1 MLGVLLLL
9 RGGPRLIWDLVA
21 LDDALAGGHAADGP
35 KRPNQWVR
43 KFYVCGPHEPYHSA
57 ARSCWHQRQSRP
69 GGVSLDVEVGGVE
82 RLPDAVQIRLA
93 VGRARRLKGLARTG
107 PACDG
112 VLEEPHAAGG
122 ENGDNNDNARDA

>member
-1 MLGVLLLL
+1 VLGVLLLL
-9 RGGPRLIWDLVA
+9 RGCPRLVRDVVT
-21 LDDALAGGHAADGP
+21 LDDALAGRHAAGGP
-35 KRPNQWVR
+35 ERPYQWVW
-43 KFYVCGPHEPYHSA
+43 KFHVCGSNESCHSA
-57 ARSCWHQRQSRP
+57 ARGCRHQRLSRP
-69 GGVSLDVEVGGVE
+69 GGVGLDIEVGGVE

-93 VGRARRLKGLARTG
+93 IGCAPGLKGLARTG